1 MRRLVPLQNFTVG
14 LFFISVSIY
23 SVLFQPET
31 VSIQYAA
38 MIYISASFGVYLIV
52 QSSDLYERIKK
63 KKMLEDLPKDV

>member
-52 QSSDLYERIKK
+52 QSLDLYERIKK

>member
-63 KKMLEDLPKDV
+63 KKILDDLPKDV

>member
-14 LFFISVSIY
+14 LFFIFVSIY

-63 KKMLEDLPKDV
+63 KKILDDLPKDV

>member
-63 KKMLEDLPKDV
+63 KKMLDDLPKDV